1 MFSFVGPFEESM
13 KKDSKTGLS
22 TAEIVGIIIAAIVFL
37 CIVFFFLCTVIK
49 WSRPSS
55 AEVVPNFSKTL
66 K

>member
-22 TAEIVGIIIAAIVFL
+22 TAEIVGIIIAAIVVFL
-37 CIVFFFLCTVIK
+37 CIVFFILCTVIK

-55 AEVVPNFSKTL
+55 AEVVPNFSKT
-66 K
+66 